1 MSHSLML
8 FWLMLYAC
16 CAFTYP
22 LRAPRVHLIS
32 SLARFVHM
40 AETEG
45 SIDKM
50 DESSEVWTSR
60 ITKSIAKSR
69 KIKGGNYVQIATVD
83 ADGLPTCRTVVFRG
97 FTNINSKKFG
107 EIKTMRMITDKR
119 SEKVSHILNKPA
131 AELVWWFSQSSEQYR
146 LSGELILINPTIKI
160 DDDLDATQ
168 LLALRNQQWNDLSDP
183 AREQFFWNQP
193 GVSYS
198 DIAHEI
204 PKGGRDANNHILPPP
219 DSFSLLL
226 LYPTKCKYLRLRDNF
241 AQQDVLIESNWSA
254 NRVNP

>member
-16 CAFTYP
+16 CAFAYP

-40 AETEG
+40 AETED

-50 DESSEVWTSR
+50 DQSSEVWTSR

-97 FTNINSKKFG
+97 FTNISSKKFG

-168 LLALRNQQWNDLSDP
+168 LLALRKQQWNDLSDP

-204 PKGGRDANNHILPPP
+204 PKGGRDADNHILPPP

-241 AQQDVLIESNWSA
+241 AQQDVLIESNWSV